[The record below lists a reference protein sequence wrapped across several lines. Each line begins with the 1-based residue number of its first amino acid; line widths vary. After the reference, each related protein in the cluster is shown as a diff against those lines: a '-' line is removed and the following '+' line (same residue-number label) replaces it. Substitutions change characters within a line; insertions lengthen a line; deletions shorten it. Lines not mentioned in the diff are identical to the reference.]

1 MPIFNRVLLLLL
13 LFPLYINAQ
22 VITTIA
28 GTGAFAYS
36 GDGGQATAA
45 CLNHPYDIA
54 FDSKGNI
61 YFSEQNNNV
70 VRKIDHAGII
80 STVAGNGTSGY
91 SGDGGPA
98 VTAQL
103 SFPLGIAIDRADN
116 LLITEWG
123 NHCIRMVDTFGN
135 ITTIAGTGTSGYNGD
150 GIAATG
156 ALLSSPYDVVV
167 DSAGNIYISDWNNFR
182 IRKIDLSGM
191 ISTIAG
197 TGSIGYSADGTA
209 ATSAFIQPHAIAL
222 DLNQNICFS
231 DSDAIIRRVSST
243 GLINTI
249 VGTRMMGVSGDGVP
263 ATTAKLTLENGSF
276 EFKPDGEIL
285 IADGGNARIRKV
297 DNSGII
303 STIAG
308 TNLGGYGGDGGD
320 PLLAKFNFPSCSVTD
335 RFGHIY
341 IADLINGRVRCIGCD
356 STLSVADMDKP
367 HPHKLSVQPNPVTTG
382 KVTLFLAS
390 PETKAINLTIKDMVG
405 RTVLEV
411 PITTNAPKEVE
422 LKLPKGMY
430 FVTGRVCNTVLT
442 EKIVIQ

>member
-22 VITTIA
+22 IITTIA

-54 FDSKGNI
+54 LDSKGNI

-91 SGDGGPA
+91 SGDGVPA
-98 VTAQL
+98 VSAQL
-103 SFPLGIAIDRADN
+103 SFTVGIVIDKVDN
-116 LLITEWG
+116 LLIADRG
-123 NHCIRMVDTFGN
+123 NHSIRMVDTFGI
-135 ITTIAGTGTSGYNGD
+135 ITTVAGTGTSGYNGD
-150 GIAATG
+150 GIAATS
-156 ALLSSPYDVVV
+156 ALLHDPFDVAV
-167 DSAGNIYISDWNNFR
+167 DSIGNIYIADANNFR
-182 IRKIDLSGM
+182 IRKVDLSGQ

-197 TGSIGYSADGTA
+197 TGSIGYSPDGAA
-209 ATSAFIQPHAIAL
+209 ATSSFIVPIAL
-222 DLNQNICFS
+222 AIDRNHNICFS
-231 DSDAIIRRVSST
+231 DSDASIRRINNT

-249 VGTRMMGVSGDGVP
+249 VGTRIRGFSGDGMP
-263 ATTAKLTLENGSF
+263 ATAAKLDLAAGSF

-285 IADGGNARIRKV
+285 IADCGNLRIRKV

-308 TNLGGYGGDGGD
+308 TNLGGHGGDGGD

-341 IADLINGRVRCIGCD
+341 IADLANERVRCIGCD
-356 STLSVADMDKP
+356 STLSVADMYKTQP
-367 HPHKLSVQPNPVTTG
+367 HTLSVQPNPVTTG
-382 KVTLFLAS
+382 KVSLFLAS
-390 PETKAINLTIKDMVG
+390 PETTAINLTIEDMVG
-405 RTVLEV
+405 RAVLQI
-411 PITTNAPKEVE
+411 PITTNTSKEVE

-430 FVTGRVCNTVLT
+430 FVSGRVCNTVLT